1 MAQKTFFSFCG
12 SKRSEVLNYR
22 PHGTIENNVSR
33 LFDFALEF
41 LAMQPQPDKYNF
53 DFKKETAEIVADSH
67 EALGIKL
74 GEFAGPLDLLLYLI
88 RQEQA
93 DIFDIPI
100 ARITDEYVKYIRLM
114 KTLDISIAADF
125 LVMAA
130 QLIEIKS
137 RMLLPRDPL
146 AEDEDEI
153 DDPRKELVDRL
164 LEYEKFKSA
173 AQMLYEKSTIEQAV
187 FNRGKI
193 ESDDANAEISATVFD
208 LLSVFQKVAARHKED
223 VKMEIQREEISLAE
237 MIRNLQERIREVSEL
252 SLLAFFEEMHSHREL
267 VTAFIAVLE
276 IVRTESVKLV
286 QKKTF
291 GDILLKHVEPTA

>member
-1 MAQKTFFSFCG
+1 
-12 SKRSEVLNYR
+12 
-22 PHGTIENNVSR
+22 
-33 LFDFALEF
+33 
-41 LAMQPQPDKYNF
+41 MQPQPEKYNF

-67 EALGIKL
+67 EALSLKL

-114 KTLDISIAADF
+114 KDLDIAVAADF
-125 LVMAA
+125 LVMSA

-137 RMLLPRDPL
+137 KMLLPRDPL
-146 AEDEDEI
+146 AEDDEEI
-153 DDPRKELVDRL
+153 EDPRKELVDRL

-187 FNRGKI
+187 FRRGKI

-208 LLSVFQKVAARHKED
+208 LLTVFQKVAARHKD
-223 VKMEIQREEISLAE
+223 DIKMEIQREEISLGD
-237 MIRNLQERIREVSEL
+237 MIRDLKKRIFEVSEL

-291 GDILLKHVEPTA
+291 GDILLKKVEPKTT